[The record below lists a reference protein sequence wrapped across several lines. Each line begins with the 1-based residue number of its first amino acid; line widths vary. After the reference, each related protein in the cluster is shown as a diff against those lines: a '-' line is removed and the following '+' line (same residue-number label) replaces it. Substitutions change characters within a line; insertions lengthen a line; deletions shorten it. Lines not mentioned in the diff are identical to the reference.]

1 MTHNINNWPRVI
13 FHIDMNAFFASVEQ
27 RDNPDLFGK
36 PIAVTNGKS
45 GSCIITCSYEARAF
59 GIKTGM
65 SFLAAKHKCPNLIR
79 CPSNPEKYTQESS
92 KIMEILYNISPDIEI
107 FSIDEAFMDLSNCKK
122 IYPSLF
128 DVAYLIKDRIFN
140 ILNLPCSIG
149 ISINKSNAK
158 FAAKMKKPDGIMV
171 LPPDKSE
178 DILSSYGV
186 KEICG
191 VSQGIESFLNYHGVY
206 VCGDM
211 KKIPISILG
220 NRYGNIGRKIW
231 LMAQGKDIDSM
242 ILSDKPPKSLGHGK
256 VTKPNLKNIY
266 DIKKILHYMCIKVA
280 KRLRDNRYVSNTFI
294 IALRVKDG
302 WLSKKYKISKYTHH
316 DKDIFRLCLMLIEN
330 LDIKK
335 NGIYQV
341 QVTAIYLRPI
351 NIQKDLFSE
360 PENNTNSID
369 YVIDDVNSKFGN
381 LTLRPARLS
390 KKLQA
395 PDVISPS
402 WRPKGF
408 KKSL

>member
-1 MTHNINNWPRVI
+1 MINDINNWAKII
-13 FHIDMNAFFASVEQ
+13 FHIDMNAFFASIEQ
-27 RDNPDLFGK
+27 RDNPELFGK
-36 PIAVTNGKS
+36 PIAITNGKK

-65 SFLAAKHKCPNLIR
+65 KFSEAKNKCSSLIR
-79 CPSNPEKYTQESS
+79 CSSDPKKYTHISS
-92 KIMEILYNISPDIEI
+92 KIMKILYNVSPDIEI
-107 FSIDEAFMDLSNCKK
+107 FSIDEAYLDLSSCKK

-128 DVAYLIKDRIFN
+128 DVAYLIKDRIFS

-191 VSQGIESFLNYHGVY
+191 VSQGIESFLNHHGVY

-220 NRYGNIGRKIW
+220 DRYGNIGRKIW

-294 IALRVKDG
+294 TALRVKDG

-341 QVTAIYLRPI
+341 QVTAIHLRPI

-369 YVIDDVNSKFGN
+369 YVIDDVNNKFGN

>member
-1 MTHNINNWPRVI
+1 MATDIDSWSKVI
-13 FHIDMNAFFASVEQ
+13 FHVDMNAFFASIEQ
-27 RDNPDLFGK
+27 RDNHNLSGK
-36 PIAVTNGKS
+36 PIAVTNGEK

-65 SFLAAKHKCPNLIR
+65 SFKEAKNKCSDLIR
-79 CPSNPEKYTQESS
+79 CPSNPKKYTYASS
-92 KIMEILYNISPDIEI
+92 KIMDILYHISPDIEI
-107 FSIDEAFMDLSNCKK
+107 FSIDEAFLDLSNCKK
-122 IYPSLF
+122 IYPSLIE
-128 DVAYLIKDRIFN
+128 VAYIIKDKIFSA
-140 ILNLPCSIG
+140 LNLPCSIG
-149 ISINKSNAK
+149 ISNNKANAK
-158 FAAKMKKPDGIMV
+158 FAAKLQKPDGITV
-171 LPPDKSE
+171 LPPEESE
-178 DILSSYGV
+178 NVLSNYLV
-186 KEICG
+186 KDLCG
-191 VSQGIESFLNYHGVY
+191 VSNGIGSFLNHHGVF

-220 NRYGNIGRKIW
+220 NRYGNKGRKIW

-256 VTKPNLKNIY
+256 VTKSNLKNIY

-341 QVTAIYLRPI
+341 QVTAIHLKPI

-369 YVIDDVNSKFGN
+369 RIIDDVNSKFGN
-381 LTLRPARLS
+381 LTLRPARLL

>member
-1 MTHNINNWPRVI
+1 
-13 FHIDMNAFFASVEQ
+13 
-27 RDNPDLFGK
+27 
-36 PIAVTNGKS
+36 
-45 GSCIITCSYEARAF
+45 
-59 GIKTGM
+59 
-65 SFLAAKHKCPNLIR
+65 
-79 CPSNPEKYTQESS
+79 
-92 KIMEILYNISPDIEI
+92 
-107 FSIDEAFMDLSNCKK
+107 
-122 IYPSLF
+122 
-128 DVAYLIKDRIFN
+128 
-140 ILNLPCSIG
+140 
-149 ISINKSNAK
+149 
-158 FAAKMKKPDGIMV
+158 
-171 LPPDKSE
+171 
-178 DILSSYGV
+178 
-186 KEICG
+186 
-191 VSQGIESFLNYHGVY
+191 
-206 VCGDM
+206 
-211 KKIPISILG
+211 
-220 NRYGNIGRKIW
+220 
-231 LMAQGKDIDSM
+231 MAQGKDIDSM

-294 IALRVKDG
+294 TALRVKDG

-330 LDIKK
+330 LDIRK

-341 QVTAIYLRPI
+341 QVTAIHLRPI

-402 WRPKGF
+402 WRPRGF